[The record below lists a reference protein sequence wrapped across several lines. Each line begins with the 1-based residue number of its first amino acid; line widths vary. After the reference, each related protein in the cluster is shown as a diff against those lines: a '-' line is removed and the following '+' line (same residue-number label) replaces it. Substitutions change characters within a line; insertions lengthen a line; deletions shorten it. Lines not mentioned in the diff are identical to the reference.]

1 MPRMQRLRQPSV
13 PPIPLGCP
21 MRRSIALPLPAVLPA
36 FVAAIVAAILPA
48 VAALPAAAQA
58 PAAPAPITDKLR
70 ADAAALG
77 PLVTQPLAREFLSA
91 AVRLAEPGPRVV
103 YRDRERGLA
112 ITPEAFAALGADEQ
126 AAFTPR
132 EYGPDFYYETAYGSP
147 LVYAR
152 LLDLAAPHL
161 TPGAGARSL
170 DFGYGSIGQ
179 LQLLAHCGFDAHGVD
194 IEPVFPAL
202 YREPGDTGAIG
213 KGRVTIHAGRWP
225 AEPALREAIGG
236 GHRLI
241 TSKNTLKNGYLHP
254 APPAG
259 QTVDPRRLLH
269 LGVDDAE
276 FLRRVHDALEPGG
289 VFVIYNICPP
299 QNPPDQE
306 WLPFADGTCPF
317 PRPAL
322 EKAGFEVLAFDALD
336 QEWVLDCFEALGYG
350 EGKTREALAQAFFCW
365 YTILRRPAPAP

>member
-1 MPRMQRLRQPSV
+1 MSTWSV
-13 PPIPLGCP
+13 IGAVTLATMCGGVVASGQETAPV
-21 MRRSIALPLPAVLPA
+21 RSI
-36 FVAAIVAAILPA
+36 
-48 VAALPAAAQA
+48 
-58 PAAPAPITDKLR
+58 TEKLV
-70 ADAAALG
+70 ADAAAVE
-77 PLVTQPLAREFLSA
+77 PLVTTELTRRFLAATSE
-91 AVRLAEPGPRVV
+91 LASPRPRVV
-103 YRDRERGLA
+103 YRDRDRGLA
-112 ITPEAFAALGADEQ
+112 IAPAAYEALAPDDR
-126 AAFTPR
+126 AAFTPQ
-132 EYGPDFYYETAYGSP
+132 EFPSEFYYETAYGSP

-161 TPGAGARSL
+161 AIGPRPKSL
-170 DFGYGSIGQ
+170 DFGFGSIGQ

-322 EKAGFEVLAFDALD
+322 EEAGFEVLAFDALD
-336 QEWVLDCFEALGYG
+336 QEWVLDCFQALGYG